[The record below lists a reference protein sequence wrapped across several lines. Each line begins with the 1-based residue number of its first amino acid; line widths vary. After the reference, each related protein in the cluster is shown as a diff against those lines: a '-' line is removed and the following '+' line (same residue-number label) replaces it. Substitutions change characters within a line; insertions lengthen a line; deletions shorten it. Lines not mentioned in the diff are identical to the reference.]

1 MQHDKE
7 AKDMVDILDKLPKNT
22 PTWAVGLGVLMFIA
36 ASSFGAIYVV
46 TKGEIQKL
54 IEVQS
59 NKDTRSSDIESNTIG
74 SILSMYKGQSEQ
86 ITVLSG
92 GIFEAQKQNNML
104 ATRVTDLEK
113 DLKTATIGLSEC
125 AVRLKKYEVK

>member
-7 AKDMVDILDKLPKNT
+7 GKDMVDILDKLPKNT

>member
-1 MQHDKE
+1 
-7 AKDMVDILDKLPKNT
+7 MVDILDKLPKNT